1 MNEVE
6 AAAVA
11 AWDRFESEVRD
22 ELLHAVAGAFA
33 LVACA
38 DGEVAE
44 AEVERFVALTH
55 QDAFR
60 RLELARLEP
69 AFRDLTKAM
78 LADFA
83 EGKRLA
89 LEAVSAVKDDA
100 SAAELTVSA
109 AQIAIVADHR
119 LKASEEAVLAEICQA
134 LEIDP
139 ESR

>member
-1 MNEVE
+1 MDEVE

-11 AWDRFESEVRD
+11 AWGRFESEVGD

-44 AEVERFVALTH
+44 SEIERFVALAR

-60 RLELARLEP
+60 RLDLERLEP
-69 AFRDLTKAM
+69 AFRDLTEAM
-78 LADFA
+78 LSDFA

-89 LEAVSAVKDDA
+89 LEAVATVKGDS

-119 LKASEEAVLAEICQA
+119 LRASEESVLAEICRA